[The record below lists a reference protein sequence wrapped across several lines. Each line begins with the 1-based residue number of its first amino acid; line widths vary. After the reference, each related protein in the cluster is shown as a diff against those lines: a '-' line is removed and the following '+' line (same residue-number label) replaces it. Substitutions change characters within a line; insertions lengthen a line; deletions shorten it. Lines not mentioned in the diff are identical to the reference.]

1 VIRSEECSE
10 KGSREEYVIEGSMD
24 MQSRKS
30 SEGRAITIYD
40 IAKEAGVSPSTVS
53 RVLTSRAKVSSG
65 KRDRVLK
72 VIEKY
77 NFRPNT
83 FAKGLA
89 ETKSKSIGVLMAD
102 VRNPYYASM
111 FVSCEMA
118 ARMEGYSVI
127 LYNFLGDVELEE
139 ELLERLLEQR
149 VDAIILLGGHAD
161 ELVSNTEYVEVVN
174 NVMAT
179 TPVIITGKLDGTQCN
194 TVRINAMKSM
204 ELVMNHL
211 FSLKHEKIAVVGG
224 RMDVLSTYE
233 KVLKYKQCLKER
245 GIEIDNDLIG
255 NGGEY
260 DFKSGYTQMN
270 GIFEKGMKPTA
281 VIAIND
287 FAAWG
292 VMRSIHEHGLEIP
305 KDITLVSYDDTYMAE
320 TADPKLTSV
329 NYNYEEYGKVLVR
342 TAIRLIEGDESVPRV
357 YMVEP
362 SLIVR
367 ESSAMRREDE

>member
-1 VIRSEECSE
+1 
-10 KGSREEYVIEGSMD
+10 
-24 MQSRKS
+24 MQSKRG
-30 SEGRAITIYD
+30 SESRAITIYD
-40 IAKEAGVSPSTVS
+40 IAREAGVSPSTVS
-53 RVLTSRAKVSSG
+53 RVLTSRAKVSSE
-65 KRDRVLK
+65 KRDEVLK

-77 NFRPNT
+77 NFKPNT

-89 ETKSKSIGVLMAD
+89 ETKSKIIGVLVAD

-111 FVSCEMA
+111 FVACEMA

-127 LYNFLGDVELEE
+127 LYNFLGDLELEE

-161 ELVSNTEYVEVVN
+161 ELVSNMEYVEAVN

-179 TPVIITGKLDGTQCN
+179 TPVVITGKLDGTQCSV
-194 TVRINAMKSM
+194 VRINAMKSM
-204 ELVMNHL
+204 ELVMEHL
-211 FSLKHEKIAVVGG
+211 FALKHEKIALVGG

-245 GIEIDNDLIG
+245 GIKIDPDLIG

-260 DFKSGYTQMN
+260 DFRAGYEQMN
-270 GIFEKGMKPTA
+270 IIFEKGLRPTA

-305 KDITLVSYDDTYMAE
+305 KDIALVGYDDTYMAE

-329 NYNYEEYGKVLVR
+329 NYNYDEYGKTLVR
-342 TAIRLIEGDESVPRV
+342 TAIRLIEGDETVPRV
-357 YMVEP
+357 HMVEP
-362 SLIVR
+362 SLVVR
-367 ESSAMRREDE
+367 ESSGVSCEAE